1 MVRTLRIRV
10 MAPPQPEQES
20 CLAHSEGTHSFTNAE
35 GGAFGEGPS
44 ALDTRSPSGAALV
57 GRQAEWAALREAF
70 DASRHGK
77 PVMAVVQGDSGIGK
91 SFLIRCFLREI
102 QREHPEAVVLAG
114 RCYEQGSV
122 PYKALDCLVEPLVRR
137 LMSLPGPERAGLLPP
152 QLPYLARLFPV
163 LRPLREIAPDP
174 APTEVPDP
182 QEFRRRAFGALR
194 GLLCALGN
202 RGPLVLFIDDLQW
215 GDRDSAAQLARLF
228 QPPEPPS
235 MLLLASDRTEEGKV
249 SMMLQDFRS
258 FLSGANAEAVHLYL
272 KELAGPEAL
281 SLARARLGPGFPQ
294 AEDRSAWIARESG
307 GNPFFITELCQH
319 PPFALAFPGDRGPL
333 DSSRPLAQDPFIHA
347 RVEGLPE
354 EGRRLLEALSLAGQ
368 PVDGEVLA
376 RACGLGQ
383 PPAERLTQLLAAR
396 FIRIRGEGRNLVE
409 TSHDRIRECLA
420 RSIPIPRAREIHRAL
435 ARSLESSPRPDPQ
448 ALAFHFQHA
457 EEMDKA
463 STYAEQAAEQA
474 TEALA
479 FEAAARLFRQAL
491 DLCPHQPGDRAG
503 DRARLLVKL
512 GDALANAGLDAEAA
526 GIYQEASGLF
536 SGHEAIR
543 LRRLA
548 AEHFFRCG
556 RFDQGMAILEAVLA
570 TLGMKMP
577 IRPWLAL
584 VSLLIRRSLIRMRGL
599 GSRLRQASEIAPEEL
614 DRIDICWAGAMG
626 LGPIDH
632 IRGGAFQARG
642 LALALRAGEPF
653 RMVRALAHETIYVAH
668 RGSRSQAATQR
679 VLAAT
684 QALAE
689 QLGEPGPLGR
699 ALIAAGT
706 AGIMQG
712 RWKAA
717 MELHEQAEAILRDHC
732 SGMDYELHI
741 SQHHGLASHWILGN
755 VREVAARLPV
765 AIQTAWDKADL
776 LALTNLR
783 TSIAPYL
790 CLARDEPDL
799 ARWEVRQAMEQWSSA
814 GFHLQHYNALAA
826 LANIHLYEG
835 EPLTAWDLLTTQW
848 AGLRGSL
855 LLRVQPILITMLE
868 LRART
873 ALAVVLLVLDP
884 GSRAGTPW
892 LKTARA
898 DIRALEREN
907 TPYGDALALKLQALE
922 ALVEVRTEEA
932 ARLLAL
938 AETAFGAC
946 DMSLHAMAVR
956 QIRSSLEGGPG
967 SARTAEA
974 IADMRNQGVV
984 HPERFA
990 RMHVPC

>member
-1 MVRTLRIRV
+1 
-10 MAPPQPEQES
+10 
-20 CLAHSEGTHSFTNAE
+20 
-35 GGAFGEGPS
+35 
-44 ALDTRSPSGAALV
+44 
-57 GRQAEWAALREAF
+57 
-70 DASRHGK
+70 
-77 PVMAVVQGDSGIGK
+77 
-91 SFLIRCFLREI
+91 
-102 QREHPEAVVLAG
+102 
-114 RCYEQGSV
+114 
-122 PYKALDCLVEPLVRR
+122 
-137 LMSLPGPERAGLLPP
+137 
-152 QLPYLARLFPV
+152 
-163 LRPLREIAPDP
+163 
-174 APTEVPDP
+174 
-182 QEFRRRAFGALR
+182 
-194 GLLCALGN
+194 
-202 RGPLVLFIDDLQW
+202 
-215 GDRDSAAQLARLF
+215 
-228 QPPEPPS
+228 
-235 MLLLASDRTEEGKV
+235 MLLLASHRTADGEV
-249 SMMLQDFRS
+249 PTVLHDFWS
-258 FLSGANAEAVHLYL
+258 LLSGANHEIVHLFL
-272 KELAGPEAL
+272 KELPEPEAR
-281 SLARARLGPGFPQ
+281 SLARALLGPRFAH
-294 AEDRSAWIARESG
+294 AEDTSAWIARASG
-307 GNPFFITELCQH
+307 GSPFFVAELCQH
-319 PPFALAFPGDRGPL
+319 PHYALAFPGDRGSL
-333 DSSRPLAQDPFIHA
+333 AASGPLALDPFIHA
-347 RVEGLPE
+347 RVAGLSE
-354 EGRRLLEALSLAGQ
+354 EGRRVLEALSLAGQ

-383 PPAERLTQLLAAR
+383 APAELFTQLRTAC
-396 FIRIRGEGRNLVE
+396 FIRIRGQGRNLVE
-409 TSHDRIRECLA
+409 TCHDRIRECLA
-420 RSIPIPRAREIHRAL
+420 RNIPIPMAREIHRGL
-435 ARSLESSPRPDPQ
+435 ARSLEMSPRPDPQ
-448 ALAFHFQHA
+448 ALAYHFQHA
-457 EEMDKA
+457 EELDKA

-474 TEALA
+474 AKALA

-491 DLCPHQPGDRAG
+491 DLCPGHAGDRAG

-526 GIYQEASGLF
+526 CIYHDASGLF

-556 RFDQGMAILEAVLA
+556 RFDQGMATLEAVLA

-577 IRPWLAL
+577 TRPWRAL
-584 VSLLIRRSLIRMRGL
+584 VSLLIRRSLIRIRGL
-599 GSRLRQASEIAPEEL
+599 GSRLRKESEIPPEEL

-642 LALALRAGEPF
+642 LGLALKAGEPF
-653 RMVRALAHETIYVAH
+653 RVVRALAHETIYVAH
-668 RGSRSQAATQR
+668 RGIRSQAATQR

-684 QALAE
+684 QVLAE

-717 MELHEQAEAILRDHC
+717 MELHEKAEAILRDHC

-741 SQHHGLASHWILGN
+741 SQHHGLAAHWILGN
-755 VREVAARLPV
+755 VREVSARLPV

-799 ARWEVRQAMEQWSSA
+799 AKWEVRQAMEHWSSA

-826 LANIHLYEG
+826 QANIHLYEG

-848 AGLRGSL
+848 PGLRGSL
-855 LLRVQPILITMLE
+855 LLRVQPIFITMLE

-884 GSRAGTPW
+884 GSKAGMPW

-898 DIRALEREN
+898 DIRALAGEK

-922 ALVEVRTEEA
+922 ALVAARTKEA
-932 ARLLAL
+932 ALLL
-938 AETAFGAC
+938 SQAETAFGAC
-946 DMSLHAMAVR
+946 DMGLHAMAVR
-956 QIRSSLEGGPG
+956 QIGSSLEGGPG

-990 RMHVPC
+990 RMHVPCG